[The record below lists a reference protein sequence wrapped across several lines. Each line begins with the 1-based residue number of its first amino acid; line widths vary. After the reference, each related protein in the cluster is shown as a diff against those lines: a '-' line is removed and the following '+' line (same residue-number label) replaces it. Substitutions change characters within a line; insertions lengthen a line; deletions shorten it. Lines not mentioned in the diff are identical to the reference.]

1 MNFFMITIGLL
12 KLLMTI
18 KVVSFYRFTRSSLR
32 CPLSYRLLS
41 GVDLLRLERILSNR
55 GAGSRTEAAKMIR
68 QGRVVVDNKVIKSGS
83 ARFPSNCIVE
93 IDGKELPGTPLLALF
108 HKPVGMVS
116 SIGDP
121 WGRSH
126 IGSLSDRWPMLSSM
140 HPVGR
145 LDLDTS
151 GLLLF
156 SRDGRLTQALLN
168 PNSLIPRTYI
178 AVVEGV
184 VDIEL
189 LRKTLAQG
197 VETTEGKFPAKLI
210 TAEVLK
216 EEQVVLPKKIIQKLI
231 FDDEDKRRYNDND
244 KEDGTSKGTLK
255 SCSKVTLSV
264 CEGKYRMVRR
274 ILNNAGHPVV
284 SLHRVSY
291 GNIQIGDLMEGDLSV
306 CSQGDE
312 KWANE
317 LLRKKI

>member
-1 MNFFMITIGLL
+1 MIVFMITRLILNLL
-12 KLLMTI
+12 LTV
-18 KVVSFYRFTRSSLR
+18 KVESFYRNTMSSLLR
-32 CPLSYRLLS
+32 PPSFRLFS
-41 GVDLLRLERILSNR
+41 GVDLLRLERILGNR

-68 QGRVVVDNKVIKSGS
+68 QGRVVVDKRVIKSGS
-83 ARFPSNCIVE
+83 ARFPSNCKVE
-93 IDGKELPGTPLLALF
+93 IDGKDLPCIPLLALF
-108 HKPVGMVS
+108 HKPIGMVS

-126 IGSLSDRWPMLSSM
+126 LGTLSDRWSILSLM

-168 PNSLIPRTYI
+168 PSSSIPRTYI
-178 AVVEGV
+178 AVVEGI
-184 VDIEL
+184 VDIES
-189 LRKTLAQG
+189 LRKILAQG
-197 VETTEGKFPAKLI
+197 VETTEGKFPAMLI
-210 TAEVLK
+210 NAEVLK
-216 EEQVVLPKKIIQKLI
+216 EEQLVLSKRTIKKMI
-231 FDDEDKRRYNDND
+231 FDDDDD
-244 KEDGTSKGTLK
+244 DDGDDDRQASDTSKATFK
-255 SCSKVTLSV
+255 TCSKVTLSV

-291 GNIQIGDLMEGDLSV
+291 GSIRIGDLTEGDLSI

-317 LLRKKI
+317 ILRKKI